1 MVTETK
7 TEHPHIVRVTGAAGE
22 KAVMAGTNLSV
33 WWLIRQLRAG
43 DTPEIIAREFPHT
56 NLAAIYDAISYYH
69 DHRAEIDPIIEEGDR
84 LAAEH
89 DATVDAKRARGA

>member
-7 TEHPHIVRVTGAAGE
+7 TEHPHIVRRMGAAGE

-43 DTPEIIAREFPHT
+43 DTPEIIVREFPQT

-69 DHRAEIDPIIEEGDR
+69 DHRAELDPIIEHGDR
-84 LAAEH
+84 MAAEH
-89 DATVDAKRARGA
+89 AASADATRPPGA